1 MAFDPSHEERQ
12 ELLRDGWR
20 PFMGDDL
27 RKTTPEGTF
36 WIGVPSGSRNRK
48 YNVTFAREGSEWQL
62 GSATTLRG
70 ALGLVRKKERE
81 LTAPPPRRSA
91 PSRPGP
97 KRRVGRKM
105 VSIDWLQG
113 QLDDEVLR
121 GDTVS
126 LDGEVYRVGNFI
138 GDKVELWRE

>member
-27 RKTTPEGTF
+27 RKATPEGTF
-36 WIGVPSGSRNRK
+36 WIGVPIRLWNRK

-70 ALGLVRKKERE
+70 ALGLVRKKERNRP
-81 LTAPPPRRSA
+81 L
-91 PSRPGP
+91 SRHVKCPEST
-97 KRRVGRKM
+97 RAEAACR
-105 VSIDWLQG
+105 
-113 QLDDEVLR
+113 
-121 GDTVS
+121 
-126 LDGEVYRVGNFI
+126 
-138 GDKVELWRE
+138 